1 MLNNFTKSL
10 PKQRPPIFYYEISLD
25 SGVQILNSWASVM
38 FVPCERNNYLV
49 DISSTECRVNI
60 TFAQVCIH
68 FRRAAS
74 RQVLWTSNSQAN
86 CHLTLLTKET
96 LNSTI
101 NSKHDTVKIM
111 SDPILSTVIKLFFA
125 SHTALKNEKEK
136 SKKEISLLFFFYR
149 VIKRAP
155 ISQINTLQIHFEN

>member
-1 MLNNFTKSL
+1 MLAKL
-10 PKQRPPIFYYEISLD
+10 
-25 SGVQILNSWASVM
+25 A
-38 FVPCERNNYLV
+38 YLL
-49 DISSTECRVNI
+49 R
-60 TFAQVCIH
+60 
-68 FRRAAS
+68 
-74 RQVLWTSNSQAN
+74 
-86 CHLTLLTKET
+86 KET

-149 VIKRAP
+149 VIKRGP
-155 ISQINTLQIHFEN
+155 IS

>member
-1 MLNNFTKSL
+1 MDFQFLGQLSFDTFDERHTQLN
-10 PKQRPPIFYYEISLD
+10 
-25 SGVQILNSWASVM
+25 
-38 FVPCERNNYLV
+38 
-49 DISSTECRVNI
+49 
-60 TFAQVCIH
+60 
-68 FRRAAS
+68 
-74 RQVLWTSNSQAN
+74 
-86 CHLTLLTKET
+86 
-96 LNSTI
+96 

-155 ISQINTLQIHFEN
+155 IS